1 MSRRLFVA
9 FIVLNAAAPSPA
21 AQDTPVFEV
30 ELDVVNV
37 TVTVRDED
45 GNLVSD
51 LEAADFVVKED
62 GREQAL
68 QVFAPAADPEE
79 REELVLNL
87 GMLFDTSSSMR
98 DNLKLS
104 QRSAI
109 RFLDSIPRAR
119 DLILIFF
126 DRDIRISRYSS
137 ENQQG
142 IFERILET
150 ESEGY
155 TALYDSIAVYVSRIM
170 GTPGRKVLVIFTDGD
185 DTTSSTSPAEV
196 VQLVRSTNVTIYP
209 IAFSSDRRSGR
220 RIEVRARSFLGELAK
235 SSGGKV
241 FRPLAYREL
250 ADIYNRIL
258 DELNGQYVLGYVSDN
273 AERDGKYRRLEV
285 QLRRDDLRLRHRPGY
300 NAPEELAPED

>member
-1 MSRRLFVA
+1 M
-9 FIVLNAAAPSPA
+9 
-21 AQDTPVFEV
+21 

-51 LEAADFVVKED
+51 LEADDFVVKED

-150 ESEGY
+150 EGEGY

-196 VQLVRSTNVTIYP
+196 IQLVRSTSVTIYP

-220 RIEVRARSFLGELAK
+220 RIELRARSFLGELAK

-273 AERDGKYRRLEV
+273 PERDGKYRRLEV

>member
-1 MSRRLFVA
+1 M
-9 FIVLNAAAPSPA
+9 
-21 AQDTPVFEV
+21 

-98 DNLKLS
+98 DNLELS

-150 ESEGY
+150 EGEGY
-155 TALYDSIAVYVSRIM
+155 TALYDSIAVYVSRIL

-220 RIEVRARSFLGELAK
+220 RIELRARSFLGELAK

-250 ADIYNRIL
+250 ADIYNGIL